1 MKKLAIFGLLSG
13 LGGLVL
19 TSCDGGNVRIEV
31 SDPVRNL
38 KLAKYTSDK
47 TLEANITDQFGQT
60 WTKGT
65 PVICSNIRT
74 QVEADVTWT
83 GGLKKLTMTLVGVK
97 NGGTLTTSTDESFF
111 AKVNYS
117 GKGKY
122 IYRIA
127 AGKAPLSL
135 DGAPISAQNSLNTQS
150 IVVTPIAPKRA
161 DILGGT
167 YIEITSYDAVSQK
180 RETIRSAALPVV
192 KCG

>member
-1 MKKLAIFGLLSG
+1 MKKLAILGLLSG
-13 LGGLVL
+13 LGGLIL

-47 TLEANITDQFGQT
+47 ALEANITDQFGQT

-65 PVICSNIRT
+65 PVICSNVT
-74 QVEADVTWT
+74 TNVAADVTWT
-83 GGLKKLTMTLVGVK
+83 GGLKRLTMTLVGVK
-97 NGGTLTTSTDESFF
+97 NGGTLTTSTDQSFF

-122 IYRIA
+122 VYSIA
-127 AGKAPLSL
+127 AGRAPLSL
-135 DGAPISAQNSLNTQS
+135 DGSPISAQNLNAQS
-150 IVVTPIAPKRA
+150 IVVTPIAPKKA

-167 YIEITSYDAVSQK
+167 YIEITSYDSASQK